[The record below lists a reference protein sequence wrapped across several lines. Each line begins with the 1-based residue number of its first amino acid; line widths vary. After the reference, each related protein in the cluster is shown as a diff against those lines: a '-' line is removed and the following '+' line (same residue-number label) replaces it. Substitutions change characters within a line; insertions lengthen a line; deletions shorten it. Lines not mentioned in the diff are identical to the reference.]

1 MMRTEVA
8 FLTLVLLAASA
19 NGDDVVR
26 WQNHRSLTGDR
37 QSSTTIIIEEEQAIT
52 DNALQQ
58 IGVRRVQFV
67 TAPPTITTSPSFS
80 PAPSSRTPTTGGSG
94 TPPPIDVSSNPP
106 QLAATIAVPETDA
119 PIPGEFLKPATTSP
133 MMPINPAQLNPPGAP
148 STPNPTTSSMP
159 SIPSYPPF
167 TDPLTSSPTPDPTF
181 PPIPFV
187 TPMPTDAPV
196 LEPTTDEPISSPPTD
211 KPTTRTP
218 TSSPTPVPSTGFPSS
233 SPTPVP
239 STGFPSPYPTT
250 LQPSGNPTI
259 SPSLPK
265 GTTASPT
272 ISAPPTVSPT
282 LKEQS
287 TGKIRGLSV
296 TLYGIS
302 AIESTD
308 EWELTTADF
317 YNFVYNDVQPG
328 GISNV
333 DVKLEITNVE
343 DGKVERRQR
352 GRRGLQNDDEAGIV
366 ISYNQKTFYR
376 SDNPNYNP
384 SEDLVLLPLSSSS
397 FRAKYVDRL
406 KELNGYEDLTEVSE
420 ISSSSNKPPAPSP
433 SSNDGLGTGAIV
445 GISIG
450 AVVLVF
456 AMIIAGITQYNKKH
470 YKDKPL
476 PNTVE
481 YNPNTQTT
489 GRGDESLSVS
499 VPTGPSS
506 GVNSFSYNDQ
516 QTVQTMD
523 YDYTAAYGGAG
534 ADFSVSNAEGTLG
547 SRTRQTGADSVSFLG
562 ASGTSTIGGG
572 LVPGSGG
579 NTVFSEDPTFDQV
592 YDDVQEILID
602 VYAPAGKLGVVIDT
616 PNDGAPVIHAVKE
629 TSPIVDKV
637 FVGDKLVAVD
647 DEDVRAM
654 TAMKVSKLISRKGNQ
669 ASRKLTIIR
678 HERKA

>member
-1 MMRTEVA
+1 MRTEVA

-26 WQNHRSLTGDR
+26 WQNHRSLSGDR
-37 QSSTTIIIEEEQAIT
+37 QSSTTIIIEEEEAIT

-58 IGVRRVQFV
+58 VGARRVQSV
-67 TAPPTITTSPSFS
+67 TAPSFPSFS

-106 QLAATIAVPETDA
+106 QLAAPIAVPETDA
-119 PIPGEFLKPATTSP
+119 PTPGEFLNLATTSP
-133 MMPINPAQLNPPGAP
+133 VMPINPAQLNPPGAP
-148 STPNPTTSSMP
+148 PTTSSMP
-159 SIPSYPPF
+159 STFPSYPPF
-167 TDPLTSSPTPDPTF
+167 TDPLTSSPTPDPTSF

-187 TPMPTDAPV
+187 TSMPTDAPV

-211 KPTTRTP
+211 KPIATSTPTMKPTIGTP
-218 TSSPTPVPSTGFPSS
+218 TSSPTPI
-233 SPTPVP
+233 P

-250 LQPSGNPTI
+250 LPPSVNPTI
-259 SPSLPK
+259 SPTLPK

-272 ISAPPTVSPT
+272 ISAPPTIPPT

-302 AIESTD
+302 AIESTN

-328 GISNV
+328 GMTDV

-343 DGKVERRQR
+343 DWKVERRRRR
-352 GRRGLQNDDEAGIV
+352 GRRGLQNNNEVAIV

-376 SDNPNYNP
+376 SANPNYKPN
-384 SEDLVLLPLSSSS
+384 EDLVLLPLSSSS

-420 ISSSSNKPPAPSP
+420 ISSSSNKPPPPSP

-450 AVVLVF
+450 VVVLVF

-470 YKDKPL
+470 YTDKPL

-481 YNPNTQTT
+481 YNPNTQNT

-516 QTVQTMD
+516 QTVQTTD
-523 YDYTAAYGGAG
+523 YDYNAAYGGAG

-562 ASGTSTIGGG
+562 ASGTSAIGGG

-592 YDDVQEILID
+592 YDDVREILID

>member
-1 MMRTEVA
+1 
-8 FLTLVLLAASA
+8 L
-19 NGDDVVR
+19 
-26 WQNHRSLTGDR
+26 
-37 QSSTTIIIEEEQAIT
+37 I
-52 DNALQQ
+52 
-58 IGVRRVQFV
+58 
-67 TAPPTITTSPSFS
+67 
-80 PAPSSRTPTTGGSG
+80 
-94 TPPPIDVSSNPP
+94 
-106 QLAATIAVPETDA
+106 
-119 PIPGEFLKPATTSP
+119 
-133 MMPINPAQLNPPGAP
+133 
-148 STPNPTTSSMP
+148 
-159 SIPSYPPF
+159 
-167 TDPLTSSPTPDPTF
+167 
-181 PPIPFV
+181 
-187 TPMPTDAPV
+187 
-196 LEPTTDEPISSPPTD
+196 
-211 KPTTRTP
+211 
-218 TSSPTPVPSTGFPSS
+218 
-233 SPTPVP
+233 
-239 STGFPSPYPTT
+239 
-250 LQPSGNPTI
+250 
-259 SPSLPK
+259 
-265 GTTASPT
+265 
-272 ISAPPTVSPT
+272 
-282 LKEQS
+282 
-287 TGKIRGLSV
+287 
-296 TLYGIS
+296 GIS
-302 AIESTD
+302 TIESTN
-308 EWELTTADF
+308 EWETTTAEF
-317 YNFVYNDVQPG
+317 YNYVYNDVQPG

-333 DVKLEITNVE
+333 DVKLEITNIEEKKSTRRVLV
-343 DGKVERRQR
+343 GVYERQ
-352 GRRGLQNDDEAGIV
+352 RRGLQNDEVATI
-366 ISYNQKTFYR
+366 ITYNQKTFYS
-376 SDNPNYNP
+376 SDNPNYKP
-384 SEDLVLLPLSSSS
+384 KEDLVLLPLSSSS
-397 FRAKYVDRL
+397 FRAKYVNKL
-406 KELNGYEDLTEVSE
+406 KELNGYEDLTDVSE
-420 ISSSSNKPPAPSP
+420 ISSSSNNKPPPAPSP

-456 AMIIAGITQYNKKH
+456 AMIIGGITQYNKKH
-470 YKDKPL
+470 YNKDTAL

-499 VPTGPSS
+499 VPTGQTRTASS

-562 ASGTSTIGGG
+562 ASGTSTMGGG

-592 YDDVQEILID
+592 YDDVREILID